1 MSINHSSQITT
12 NGLVFYYDMK
22 NYKSFWG
29 EPTTNLSY
37 NNGQGGSEYLAA
49 SFTWTNSGTWT
60 LITDETDVSPPAIP
74 YSKYLPKN
82 LRIISGMTLTVG
94 SQHFGCGF
102 TTISPSTQ
110 YTFSV
115 WFMQNRAGCS
125 APYLRTN
132 VNNNS
137 LGNFAYN
144 GNTDSSTWPVNQWIR
159 ISCTGTTQANENGL
173 YLSNY
178 IGYSIGDKIWYYGHQ
193 LEAKSYPTSLV
204 AGTRSNTQA
213 ILDLTN
219 NNTITATSL
228 TYVSDS
234 TFSFNGSSGNI
245 TSSSFT
251 GHQTISGTIMGW
263 AYPTSISG
271 DLYLV
276 AAGGTNTYGASRA
289 IRINSGSWCAVNYG
303 SSTEDWNGIVGA
315 IINTWQHIAYVWSGT
330 TIRFYF
336 NGVEYTNTRSGMVIP
351 LGSVLTIGA
360 TAWSPVY
367 GYFPGKINS
376 IQAYSR
382 ALSSPEVLQ
391 NFNAQRGIYGI

>member
-1 MSINHSSQITT
+1 MGLAHSPSIAT
-12 NGLVFYYDMK
+12 NGLVFYYDM
-22 NYKSFWG
+22 NNPQKSWKG
-29 EPTTNLSY
+29 APTTNLVNPNWASWSVDGS
-37 NNGQGGSEYLAA
+37 GQGSIGTRTITD
-49 SFTWTNSGTWT
+49 SFTCTIVDEVANTRQNAYIDSG
-60 LITDETDVSPPAIP
+60 ITAS
-74 YSKYLPKN
+74 
-82 LRIISGMTLTVG
+82 
-94 SQHFGCGF
+94 
-102 TTISPSTQ
+102 TT

-115 WFMQNRAGCS
+115 QYKKLFGTPTLRFQIQAYNGSTYLSTMSFATTAQLGLADIEGWQTAKITLTTPASTNRILWFMQDGDDYTTYTHRFMLA
-125 APYLRTN
+125 N
-132 VNNNS
+132 VQCEQQA
-137 LGNFAYN
+137 FA
-144 GNTDSSTWPVNQWIR
+144 TPF
-159 ISCTGTTQANENGL
+159 
-173 YLSNY
+173 
-178 IGYSIGDKIWYYGHQ
+178 
-193 LEAKSYPTSLV
+193 V

-263 AYPTSISG
+263 AYPTSTSG